1 MNKKFIYLFLA
12 IFLAFVFYFRI
23 SIENNI
29 LYIFNQTKININNV
43 IHHFEMKIDTYFNQ
57 AHQIE
62 TLTKLNKEYQDFI
75 AKSIPLLNNYKLL
88 QKFTPIK
95 NPNVI
100 FTQTISYAALPDM
113 TQIYITYNKPIS
125 HPLGLVYNN
134 QTAGIVTKNIKD
146 FSLAYLNN
154 NSNTSYTVFI
164 GKNKIPGV
172 VFGGDKMVVK
182 YIPKYHKINI
192 GDTVI
197 TSGLDNIFY
206 EGINVGKVIKI
217 NQTPLYQEA
226 IIKPFYNPLHPKFF
240 YVVKALTK

>member
-12 IFLAFVFYFRI
+12 IFLAFVFYFKT

-29 LYIFNQTKININNV
+29 LYVFNQTKNNINT
-43 IHHFEMKIDTYFNQ
+43 IIEYFDFKIDVYFNQ

-62 TLTKLNKEYQDFI
+62 ALTKLNKEYQNFI
-75 AKSIPLLNNYKLL
+75 AQTIPLIKNYQNI

-95 NPNVI
+95 NPKVI

-113 TQIYITYNKPIS
+113 SQIYITYNKSIS

-134 QTAGIVTKNIKD
+134 QTAGIVTKKIKD

-192 GDTVI
+192 NDKVI
-197 TSGLDNIFY
+197 TSGLDNVFY
-206 EGINVGKVIKI
+206 EGINVGKVIQIKS
-217 NQTPLYQEA
+217 TPLYQEA

-240 YVVKALTK
+240 YVVSKTI